1 MGRGRCAGLRPG
13 GSIAARF
20 DRPGGGVRRGWISGP
35 ARAWRLPRYCQTPT
49 ASFWVALIVRRRS
62 RRVGL
67 ISFMSL
73 GPTEQRISL
82 EVFCEVGFFCIARK
96 IPVALL
102 ERDFTFSK
110 SLMIFCLS
118 SSSIT
123 FL

>member
-62 RRVGL
+62 RRVGFVSSL
-67 ISFMSL
+67 RLGAPEQRESL
-73 GPTEQRISL
+73 G
-82 EVFCEVGFFCIARK
+82 VFWGLSFFFMGRTITIAR
-96 IPVALL
+96 LG
-102 ERDFTFSK
+102 RDCSLSK
-110 SLMIFCLS
+110 NLMIFFFFS
-118 SSSIT
+118 SSV
-123 FL
+123 